1 MQFEAMDHK
10 GKIYHIV
17 PTAVWSRALQE
28 ARYKPAS
35 LKAEGFIH
43 CSTFEQILE
52 TAKVHFAAHEDLV
65 VVSLIEKHVKDDL
78 KWEPSRDGALFPH
91 LYAEWPWGAVETSRM
106 LVKNAQGEF
115 EWE

>member
-1 MQFEAMDHK
+1 MSDHK
-10 GKIYHIV
+10 GKVYHIV

-43 CSTFEQILE
+43 MSTWEQVLE
-52 TAKVHFAAHEDLV
+52 TAQVHFADHDDLV
-65 VVSLIEKHVKDDL
+65 VVSLIEKHLAHDL
-78 KWEPSRDGALFPH
+78 KYEPSRNGALFPH
-91 LYAEWPWGAVETSRM
+91 LYGDWPWEAVETSRM
-106 LVKNAQGEF
+106 LIKNAQGEF